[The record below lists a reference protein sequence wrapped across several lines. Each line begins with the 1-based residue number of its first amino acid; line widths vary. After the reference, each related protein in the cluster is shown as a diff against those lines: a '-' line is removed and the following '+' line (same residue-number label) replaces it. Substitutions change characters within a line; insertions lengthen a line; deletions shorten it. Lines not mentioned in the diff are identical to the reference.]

1 MGRKRTPRAAT
12 DVVQWLA
19 RVREVSG
26 RSPRR
31 TLILTLWADNDAAK
45 QAMRDAVP
53 SWREGSADGDL
64 YAEATEE
71 FGVWGGLNPAE
82 RHTGT
87 QRASSYVS
95 AERVLELLRSH
106 RWLTRAQVARRV
118 GMSPDAA
125 RRALYRLK
133 DHGLAHNDHG
143 YWWATKVTESAEGSY
158 EAAERAS

>member
-1 MGRKRTPRAAT
+1 MSWQQNAACRGM
-12 DVVQWLA
+12 DPAIFFPDL
-19 RVREVSG
+19 G
-26 RSPRR
+26 
-31 TLILTLWADNDAAK
+31 NHNHAAK
-45 QAMRDAVP
+45 RVCAGCPVATRCAQA
-53 SWREGSADGDL
+53 G
-64 YAEATEE
+64 ATEE